1 MSYEWG
7 RVSELLQYHL
17 MQHLNPP
24 IEILDVSQFLLT
36 DYLLFYYIGFAS
48 NLTLAVLH
56 CTDFTDAGMQVEGV

>member
-1 MSYEWG
+1 MGKGVLTITIS
-7 RVSELLQYHL
+7 SDAT
-17 MQHLNPP
+17 

-56 CTDFTDAGMQVEGV
+56 CTDFTDAGMQGEVV